1 VYLFGLAGANFYQGH
16 LQFILV
22 FGVIFLVSKLV
33 AKFFKNSLDII
44 FLTFAFGFSS
54 AFLGLAL
61 RPSSWFFSQVIATF
75 LLTLFLY
82 EFLDKKRYWFLG
94 IISALLFLTRITTA
108 LVVFV
113 PLLDLLFGQESL
125 RRRFIK
131 ALMLLFLLS
140 LGIGAQGFY
149 NYVRFGSFLEQG
161 YSMQIIPPLQSS
173 MRNYGL
179 FSLVHL
185 PGNLYYFL
193 LSTPL
198 PVFRDNI
205 SHVLKFPYIQA
216 NPWGMSIFVTSPYF
230 VYLFFLK
237 YKDKLSKILIATSIL
252 IAIPLFLYYGVG
264 YRQFGYRYSLDFL
277 PLLFVLFIKNLRKK
291 HKRIPLAMK
300 YVIVVSSIVNLYLIA
315 TLYYF

>member
-1 VYLFGLAGANFYQGH
+1 MTFLFRGNPNRKIEEDVMNATLILLSPLLFLLVYWVNINFMRDQAFVYLAKSFLAGKTYFLTSPGGWADSALFMGHYYWPLGPFPAVVMIPFVYLFGLAGANFYQGH

-108 LVVFV
+108 LVVLV

-131 ALMLLFLLS
+131 ALM
-140 LGIGAQGFY
+140 
-149 NYVRFGSFLEQG
+149 
-161 YSMQIIPPLQSS
+161 
-173 MRNYGL
+173 
-179 FSLVHL
+179 
-185 PGNLYYFL
+185 
-193 LSTPL
+193 
-198 PVFRDNI
+198 
-205 SHVLKFPYIQA
+205 
-216 NPWGMSIFVTSPYF
+216 
-230 VYLFFLK
+230 
-237 YKDKLSKILIATSIL
+237 
-252 IAIPLFLYYGVG
+252 
-264 YRQFGYRYSLDFL
+264 
-277 PLLFVLFIKNLRKK
+277 
-291 HKRIPLAMK
+291 
-300 YVIVVSSIVNLYLIA
+300 
-315 TLYYF
+315 